1 MVGKSYG
8 TFTLYGTDGIFQ
20 RCSLGVTS
28 CSCCCA
34 GFGGRTCCFA
44 LGLWGWI
51 VCIRQFFMC
60 DIRFSRAS
68 IPDNWVFSLIA
79 RVLFRSGTN
88 SVMLCRVFGVIY
100 WFVNWPE
107 IVCGIAMAVGLMGF
121 CRFRVV
127 WTTMS

>member
-1 MVGKSYG
+1 
-8 TFTLYGTDGIFQ
+8 
-20 RCSLGVTS
+20 
-28 CSCCCA
+28 
-34 GFGGRTCCFA
+34 
-44 LGLWGWI
+44 
-51 VCIRQFFMC
+51 MC

-88 SVMLCRVFGVIY
+88 FMMLCRVFGVIY

-107 IVCGIAMAVGLMGF
+107 IVCGIAMVFGLMGF

-127 WTTMS
+127 WTIMS